1 MLLIPAQHLDIAAY
15 RGINKKINGLL
26 TAIMKESVITLGSM
40 KPQSWQ
46 LKLHVEPAT
55 RCLPIMMLTDIK
67 FCVVGHHARRQ
78 QAEALAMSIGAHLLI
93 DDGNHG
99 ANWNHRRALE
109 WAAEQTCRVVVLE
122 DDALPVHG
130 FAEKVTDWLA
140 RFPDD
145 MLSFYLGTG
154 RPPQYQKEIAGML
167 VDADYVCGDHIV
179 LSKLIH
185 GVCYSPP
192 HGRLARMLNAW
203 NKTLA
208 ADYAVGE
215 AFGGRVIYPC
225 YSLVDHADLPT
236 VERHPDNEPRTE
248 RRRAWRL
255 A

>member
-1 MLLIPAQHLDIAAY
+1 M
-15 RGINKKINGLL
+15 
-26 TAIMKESVITLGSM
+26 
-40 KPQSWQ
+40 
-46 LKLHVEPAT
+46 VET
-55 RCLPIMMLTDIK
+55 QVK
-67 FCVVGHHARRQ
+67 FVVVGHHTRFAS
-78 QAEALAMSIGAHLLI
+78 AALLADELGAHLLL
-93 DDGNHG
+93 DEGDHG

-109 WAAEQTCRVVVLE
+109 WAAEQSCRVVVLE
-122 DDALPVHG
+122 DDALPVPG
-130 FAEKVTDWLA
+130 FTDKMADWLA

-167 VDADYVCGDHIV
+167 VDADRVCGDHIV
-179 LSKLIH
+179 MSKLIH

-192 HGRLARMLNAW
+192 QDRLARMLSSW

-215 AFGGRVIYPC
+215 SYGGRVVYPC

-255 A
+255 ASQAQ

>member
-1 MLLIPAQHLDIAAY
+1 MLIAIVAHHSRRTMAEELASKLEADIVFMDEHSA
-15 RGINKKINGLL
+15 
-26 TAIMKESVITLGSM
+26 
-40 KPQSWQ
+40 
-46 LKLHVEPAT
+46 
-55 RCLPIMMLTDIK
+55 
-67 FCVVGHHARRQ
+67 
-78 QAEALAMSIGAHLLI
+78 
-93 DDGNHG
+93 G
-99 ANWNHRRALE
+99 ANSNHLRALR
-109 WAAEQTCRVVVLE
+109 WAAEQSDRVIIIE
-122 DDALPVHG
+122 EDALPVDG
-130 FAEKVTDWLA
+130 FRYKAQDWLA

-167 VDADYVCGDHIV
+167 VEADRVNADYLV

-192 HGRLARMLNAW
+192 QGRLARMLNAW

-236 VERHPDNEPRTE
+236 VESHPDNEPRTE

>member
-1 MLLIPAQHLDIAAY
+1 MLIAIVAHHSRRTMAEELASKLEADIVFMDEHSA
-15 RGINKKINGLL
+15 
-26 TAIMKESVITLGSM
+26 
-40 KPQSWQ
+40 
-46 LKLHVEPAT
+46 
-55 RCLPIMMLTDIK
+55 
-67 FCVVGHHARRQ
+67 
-78 QAEALAMSIGAHLLI
+78 
-93 DDGNHG
+93 G
-99 ANWNHRRALE
+99 ANSNHLRALR
-109 WAAEQTCRVVVLE
+109 WAAEQSDRVIIIE
-122 DDALPVHG
+122 EDALPVEG
-130 FAEKVTDWLA
+130 FRDKAQDWLV

-167 VDADYVCGDHIV
+167 VDADRVCADHIV

-192 HGRLARMLNAW
+192 QGRLGRMLSAW

-225 YSLVDHADLPT
+225 YSLVEHADMPA

>member
-1 MLLIPAQHLDIAAY
+1 M
-15 RGINKKINGLL
+15 
-26 TAIMKESVITLGSM
+26 
-40 KPQSWQ
+40 
-46 LKLHVEPAT
+46 VET
-55 RCLPIMMLTDIK
+55 QVK
-67 FCVVGHHARRQ
+67 FVVVGHHSRHQ
-78 QAEALAMSIGAHLLI
+78 QALCLAESLGAVLLI
-93 DDGNHG
+93 DSGDHG
-99 ANWNHRRALE
+99 ANWNHRRAIE
-109 WAAEQTCRVVVLE
+109 WAAEQPCRVVVLE

-130 FAEKVTDWLA
+130 FTDKVTGWLS

-167 VDADYVCGDHIV
+167 VDADRVCGDHIV
-179 LSKLIH
+179 MRKLIH

-192 HGRLARMLNAW
+192 QGTLARMLSAW
-203 NKTLA
+203 NKALA

-215 AFGGRVIYPC
+215 AYGGRVVYPC

-236 VERHPDNEPRTE
+236 VERHPDNEPRIE

>member
-1 MLLIPAQHLDIAAY
+1 
-15 RGINKKINGLL
+15 
-26 TAIMKESVITLGSM
+26 
-40 KPQSWQ
+40 
-46 LKLHVEPAT
+46 
-55 RCLPIMMLTDIK
+55 MMQTDFN

-78 QAEALAMSIGAHLLI
+78 QAEALARSIGAHLLI
-93 DDGNHG
+93 DEGNHG
-99 ANWNHRRALE
+99 ANWNHRRALQ
-109 WAAEQTCRVVVLE
+109 WAAEQSSRVVVLE
-122 DDALPVHG
+122 DDALPVEG
-130 FAEKVTDWLA
+130 FTDKVTQWLV

-167 VDADYVCGDHIV
+167 VDADRVCGDHIV

-192 HGRLARMLNAW
+192 QGRLARMLNAW
-203 NKTLA
+203 NKTLS

>member
-1 MLLIPAQHLDIAAY
+1 MV
-15 RGINKKINGLL
+15 
-26 TAIMKESVITLGSM
+26 S
-40 KPQSWQ
+40 PQ
-46 LKLHVEPAT
+46 V
-55 RCLPIMMLTDIK
+55 K
-67 FCVVGHHARRQ
+67 FVVVGHHTRFAS
-78 QAEALAMSIGAHLLI
+78 AALLAGQLGAHLLI
-93 DDGNHG
+93 DEGNHG

-109 WAAEQTCRVVVLE
+109 WAAEQSCRVVVLE
-122 DDALPVHG
+122 DDALPVPG
-130 FAEKVTDWLA
+130 FADKVADWLA

-167 VDADYVCGDHIV
+167 VDADRVCGDHIV
-179 LSKLIH
+179 MRKLIH

-192 HGRLARMLNAW
+192 PGRLASMLRAW

-215 AFGGRVIYPC
+215 AYGGRVIYPC

-236 VERHPDNEPRTE
+236 VERHPDNELRTE

-255 A
+255 DVRS

>member
-1 MLLIPAQHLDIAAY
+1 MLIAIVAHHSRRTMAEELASKLEADIVFMDEHSA
-15 RGINKKINGLL
+15 
-26 TAIMKESVITLGSM
+26 
-40 KPQSWQ
+40 
-46 LKLHVEPAT
+46 
-55 RCLPIMMLTDIK
+55 
-67 FCVVGHHARRQ
+67 
-78 QAEALAMSIGAHLLI
+78 
-93 DDGNHG
+93 G
-99 ANWNHRRALE
+99 ANSNHLRALR
-109 WAAEQTCRVVVLE
+109 WAAEQSDRVIIIE
-122 DDALPVHG
+122 EDALPVEG
-130 FAEKVTDWLA
+130 FRDKAQDWLA

-167 VDADYVCGDHIV
+167 VDADRVCSDHIV

-192 HGRLARMLNAW
+192 QGRLARMLSAW

-225 YSLVDHADLPT
+225 YSLVDHADMPT

>member
-1 MLLIPAQHLDIAAY
+1 M
-15 RGINKKINGLL
+15 
-26 TAIMKESVITLGSM
+26 
-40 KPQSWQ
+40 
-46 LKLHVEPAT
+46 VET
-55 RCLPIMMLTDIK
+55 QVK
-67 FCVVGHHARRQ
+67 YVVVGHHSRYAS
-78 QAEALAMSIGAHLLI
+78 AALLAGELGAHLLI
-93 DDGNHG
+93 DEGNHG
-99 ANWNHRRALE
+99 ANWNHRRAIE
-109 WAAEQTCRVVVLE
+109 WAAEQPCRVVVLE

-130 FAEKVTDWLA
+130 FTEKVTDWLT

-167 VDADYVCGDHIV
+167 LESDRVNADYLV

-185 GVCYSPP
+185 GVCYSPQ
-192 HGRLARMLNAW
+192 GRLARMLNAW

-225 YSLVDHADLPT
+225 YSLVDPADLPT

>member
-1 MLLIPAQHLDIAAY
+1 METQVKY
-15 RGINKKINGLL
+15 
-26 TAIMKESVITLGSM
+26 V
-40 KPQSWQ
+40 
-46 LKLHVEPAT
+46 
-55 RCLPIMMLTDIK
+55 
-67 FCVVGHHARRQ
+67 VVGHHSRFAS
-78 QAEALAMSIGAHLLI
+78 AALLAGELGAHLLI
-93 DDGNHG
+93 DEGNHG
-99 ANWNHRRALE
+99 ANWNHRRAIE
-109 WAAEQTCRVVVLE
+109 WAAEQPCRVVVLE
-122 DDALPVHG
+122 DDALLVQG
-130 FAEKVTDWLA
+130 FTEKVTDWLV

-154 RPPQYQKEIAGML
+154 RPPQYQKEIAEML
-167 VDADYVCGDHIV
+167 VDADRVCGDHIV

-192 HGRLARMLNAW
+192 QGSLARMLSAW

-236 VERHPDNEPRTE
+236 VERHPDNEPRAE
-248 RRRAWRL
+248 RRHAWRL

>member
-1 MLLIPAQHLDIAAY
+1 
-15 RGINKKINGLL
+15 
-26 TAIMKESVITLGSM
+26 
-40 KPQSWQ
+40 
-46 LKLHVEPAT
+46 
-55 RCLPIMMLTDIK
+55 
-67 FCVVGHHARRQ
+67 
-78 QAEALAMSIGAHLLI
+78 
-93 DDGNHG
+93 GNHG

-109 WAAEQTCRVVVLE
+109 WAASQPCRVVVLE
-122 DDALPVHG
+122 DDALPVIG
-130 FAEKVTDWLA
+130 FNEKVTDWLT

-167 VDADYVCGDHIV
+167 VEADRVNADYLV

-192 HGRLARMLNAW
+192 RGRLVRMLNAW

-225 YSLVDHADLPT
+225 YSLVDHADMQT

>member
-1 MLLIPAQHLDIAAY
+1 MLIAIVAHHSRRTMAEELASKLEADIVFMDEHSA
-15 RGINKKINGLL
+15 
-26 TAIMKESVITLGSM
+26 
-40 KPQSWQ
+40 
-46 LKLHVEPAT
+46 
-55 RCLPIMMLTDIK
+55 
-67 FCVVGHHARRQ
+67 
-78 QAEALAMSIGAHLLI
+78 
-93 DDGNHG
+93 G
-99 ANWNHRRALE
+99 ANSNHLRALR
-109 WAAEQTCRVVVLE
+109 WAAEQSDRVIIIE
-122 DDALPVHG
+122 EDALPVDG
-130 FAEKVTDWLA
+130 FRYKAQDWLA

-167 VDADYVCGDHIV
+167 VESDRVNADYLV

-192 HGRLARMLNAW
+192 QGRLARMLKAW

>member
-1 MLLIPAQHLDIAAY
+1 MLIAIVAHHS
-15 RGINKKINGLL
+15 RRDMANDL
-26 TAIMKESVITLGSM
+26 AS
-40 KPQSWQ
+40 
-46 LKLHVEPAT
+46 KL
-55 RCLPIMMLTDIK
+55 
-67 FCVVGHHARRQ
+67 
-78 QAEALAMSIGAHLLI
+78 EADSIFMDEHSA
-93 DDGNHG
+93 G
-99 ANWNHRRALE
+99 ANANHLRALS
-109 WAAEQTCRVVVLE
+109 WAAEQSDRVIIIE
-122 DDALPVHG
+122 EDALPVDG
-130 FAEKVTDWLA
+130 FRDKAQDWLV

-192 HGRLARMLNAW
+192 QGRLARMLNAW

>member
-1 MLLIPAQHLDIAAY
+1 M
-15 RGINKKINGLL
+15 
-26 TAIMKESVITLGSM
+26 
-40 KPQSWQ
+40 
-46 LKLHVEPAT
+46 VET
-55 RCLPIMMLTDIK
+55 QVK
-67 FCVVGHHARRQ
+67 FVVVGHYTRFAS
-78 QAEALAMSIGAHLLI
+78 AALLAGELGANLLL
-93 DDGNHG
+93 DEWSHG

-109 WAAEQTCRVVVLE
+109 WAAEQSCRVVVLE
-122 DDALPVHG
+122 DDALPVPG
-130 FAEKVTDWLA
+130 FADKVADWLA

-167 VDADYVCGDHIV
+167 VDADRVCGDHIV
-179 LSKLIH
+179 MSKLIH

-192 HGRLARMLNAW
+192 PCRLASMLNSW

-215 AFGGRVIYPC
+215 AFGGRVVYPC